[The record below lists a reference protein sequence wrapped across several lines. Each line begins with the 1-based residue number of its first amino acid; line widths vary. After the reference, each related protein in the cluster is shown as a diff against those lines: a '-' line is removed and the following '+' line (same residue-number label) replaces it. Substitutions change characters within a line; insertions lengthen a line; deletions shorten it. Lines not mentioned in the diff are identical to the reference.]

1 MASSTWV
8 KGKQHCS
15 SVGIRCKYLIPP
27 SSGMC
32 STTVS
37 LLATILYGTFQLH
50 VSVWEC
56 VFLCVHVHMCMQMD
70 VQIFAH
76 ECGGKSTA
84 SVFSQTASFLNYYY
98 CYYYHFFVCM
108 CVCRGLNM
116 IWFLTATVK
125 GICEP
130 DHSNPHSCL
139 RSTQP
144 QSHFS
149 GFFFKHGF
157 RGLSMCPCACKA
169 STLLTHQNKYT
180 IFEDGRS
187 YI

>member
-1 MASSTWV
+1 M
-8 KGKQHCS
+8 Q
-15 SVGIRCKYLIPP
+15 IPNP
-27 SSGMC
+27 
-32 STTVS
+32 TK
-37 LLATILYGTFQLH
+37 LR
-50 VSVWEC
+50 
-56 VFLCVHVHMCMQMD
+56 D
-70 VQIFAH
+70 VQYNCEPVGNNTVWYISTSCQCVRVCISLCSRAHVYADGCPDICTWMWRQEYSLCFLSDCLIF
-76 ECGGKSTA
+76 KLLLLLLLS
-84 SVFSQTASFLNYYY
+84 
-98 CYYYHFFVCM
+98 FFVCM

-169 STLLTHQNKYT
+169 STLLTDQNKYT
-180 IFEDGRS
+180 TFEDGRS